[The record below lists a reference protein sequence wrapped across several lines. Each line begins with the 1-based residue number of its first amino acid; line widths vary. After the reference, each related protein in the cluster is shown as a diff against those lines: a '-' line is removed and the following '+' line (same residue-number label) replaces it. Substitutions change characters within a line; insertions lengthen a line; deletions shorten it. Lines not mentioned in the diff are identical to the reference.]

1 MENPSVNLG
10 RVLFI
15 GADQE
20 LRYPYDRFLNIN
32 SLSSNWIK
40 DFEEL
45 GNLEIEP
52 LVVVVDI
59 DSLTKPIET
68 HLEKLRYFFPNSDL
82 IALSGVDSA
91 ATALLVIRAGFSDF
105 LLKPVS
111 PEELIW
117 SIKKSLQKREVF
129 QKLHEP
135 GTQIVRALTQI
146 SSASTPSLVQLTTL
160 DCLREYF
167 QAEGAAWLNLQDTPL
182 IPRFLTPKNVDLD
195 SALGQLKKTIGAKAP
210 PPVSVFVSGEKQ
222 SILFSTSKNK
232 EAVLVL
238 GVKAVLSEQILVDD
252 SIVIGK
258 TLLEHAELS
267 LLNLEKF
274 EEIKQVTFIDELTGL
289 YNSRYLK
296 YSLANCIQKS
306 KQSKKPFSVLF
317 IDVDHF
323 KVVNTSH
330 GHLVGSDFLVAIGK
344 SIKNTVRDS
353 DPVFRYG
360 GDEFIVILP
369 DLEEEGAQLIAERIR
384 KGIERRVFSIR
395 GEKLKATVSIGLA
408 LYPRHAKDQDTLIKL
423 ADLAMY
429 SAKERSRNTVFI
441 HEPELF
447 RETTQKAS

>member
-1 MENPSVNLG
+1 L
-10 RVLFI
+10 
-15 GADQE
+15 
-20 LRYPYDRFLNIN
+20 
-32 SLSSNWIK
+32 
-40 DFEEL
+40 
-45 GNLEIEP
+45 
-52 LVVVVDI
+52 
-59 DSLTKPIET
+59 
-68 HLEKLRYFFPNSDL
+68 
-82 IALSGVDSA
+82 
-91 ATALLVIRAGFSDF
+91 
-105 LLKPVS
+105 
-111 PEELIW
+111 
-117 SIKKSLQKREVF
+117 
-129 QKLHEP
+129 
-135 GTQIVRALTQI
+135 
-146 SSASTPSLVQLTTL
+146 
-160 DCLREYF
+160 
-167 QAEGAAWLNLQDTPL
+167 
-182 IPRFLTPKNVDLD
+182 
-195 SALGQLKKTIGAKAP
+195 
-210 PPVSVFVSGEKQ
+210 
-222 SILFSTSKNK
+222 
-232 EAVLVL
+232 
-238 GVKAVLSEQILVDD
+238 
-252 SIVIGK
+252 IVIGK

-296 YSLANCIQKS
+296 YSLANSIQKS
-306 KQSKKPFSVLF
+306 KHAEKPFSVLF

-344 SIKNTVRDS
+344 SIKNTVRES

-441 HEPELF
+441 HEPEAF
-447 RETTQKAS
+447 REISQKAG